1 MGQEMRRLVR
11 NTPLKRPLKF
21 LNRYSKKGNK
31 MKYVIAIIQPSK
43 MDAVREALSAL
54 GIAGITVSEV
64 QGYGR
69 QKGKTEI
76 YRGAEYEIHFLPKIK
91 IEVAVTAKDE
101 KAVIEAISKSAESG
115 RIGDGKIFV
124 FDLKQAVRIRTGEVG
139 NDAL

>member
-1 MGQEMRRLVR
+1 
-11 NTPLKRPLKF
+11 
-21 LNRYSKKGNK
+21 

-43 MDAVREALSAL
+43 LDAVREALSAL

-91 IEVAVTAKDE
+91 IEVAFDAKE
-101 KAVIEAISKSAESG
+101 ERAVIEAISKISQSG

-124 FDLKQAVRIRTGEVG
+124 FDLKQAMRIRTGEVG
-139 NDAL
+139 SDAL

>member
-1 MGQEMRRLVR
+1 
-11 NTPLKRPLKF
+11 
-21 LNRYSKKGNK
+21 
-31 MKYVIAIIQPSK
+31 MKLIIAIVKPFKLDEIRQKLADIGVS
-43 MDAVREALSAL
+43 
-54 GIAGITVSEV
+54 GITISEV
-64 QGYGR
+64 KGYGR

-91 IEVAVTAKDE
+91 IEVAVTAKHE

>member
-1 MGQEMRRLVR
+1 
-11 NTPLKRPLKF
+11 
-21 LNRYSKKGNK
+21 

-43 MDAVREALSAL
+43 LDAVREALSAL

-91 IEVAVTAKDE
+91 IEVAFDAKDE
-101 KAVIEAISKSAESG
+101 KAVIEAISTSAQSG

-124 FDLKQAVRIRTGEVG
+124 FDLKQAMRIRTGEVG
-139 NDAL
+139 SDAL

>member
-1 MGQEMRRLVR
+1 
-11 NTPLKRPLKF
+11 
-21 LNRYSKKGNK
+21 

-43 MDAVREALSAL
+43 LDAVREALSAL

-76 YRGAEYEIHFLPKIK
+76 YRGAEYEIHFLPKIR
-91 IEVAVTAKDE
+91 IEVAFDAKDE
-101 KAVIEAISKSAESG
+101 KAVIEAISTSAQSG

-124 FDLKQAVRIRTGEVG
+124 FDLKQAMRIRTGEVG
-139 NDAL
+139 SDAL

>member
-1 MGQEMRRLVR
+1 
-11 NTPLKRPLKF
+11 
-21 LNRYSKKGNK
+21 

-43 MDAVREALSAL
+43 LDAVREALSAL

-91 IEVAVTAKDE
+91 IEVAFDAKEE
-101 KAVIEAISKSAESG
+101 KAVVEAISTSAQSG

-124 FDLKQAVRIRTGEVG
+124 FDLKQAMRIRTGEVG
-139 NDAL
+139 SDAL

>member
-1 MGQEMRRLVR
+1 
-11 NTPLKRPLKF
+11 
-21 LNRYSKKGNK
+21 

-43 MDAVREALSAL
+43 LDAAREALSAL

-91 IEVAVTAKDE
+91 IEVAFDAKEE
-101 KAVIEAISKSAESG
+101 KAVIEAISKSAQSG

-124 FDLKQAVRIRTGEVG
+124 FDLKQAMRIRTGEVG
-139 NDAL
+139 SDAL

>member
-1 MGQEMRRLVR
+1 
-11 NTPLKRPLKF
+11 
-21 LNRYSKKGNK
+21 

-43 MDAVREALSAL
+43 LDAVREALSAL
-54 GIAGITVSEV
+54 GIAGVTVSEV

-91 IEVAVTAKDE
+91 IEVAFDAKEE
-101 KAVIEAISKSAESG
+101 KAVIEAISTSAQSG

-124 FDLKQAVRIRTGEVG
+124 FDLKQAMRIRTGEVG
-139 NDAL
+139 SDAL

>member
-1 MGQEMRRLVR
+1 
-11 NTPLKRPLKF
+11 
-21 LNRYSKKGNK
+21 

-43 MDAVREALSAL
+43 LDAVREALSAL

-91 IEVAVTAKDE
+91 IEVAFDAKDE
-101 KAVIEAISKSAESG
+101 KAVIEAISTSAQSG
-115 RIGDGKIFV
+115 RIGDGKIFI
-124 FDLKQAVRIRTGEVG
+124 FDLKQAMRIRTGEVG
-139 NDAL
+139 SDAL

>member
-1 MGQEMRRLVR
+1 
-11 NTPLKRPLKF
+11 
-21 LNRYSKKGNK
+21 

-43 MDAVREALSAL
+43 VEAVRLALSEL

-91 IEVAVTAKDE
+91 IEIAISGKHE
-101 KAVIEAISKSAESG
+101 KAVIEAISTASASG

-124 FDLKQAVRIRTGEVG
+124 LDLKQAVRIRTGELG
-139 NDAL
+139 DDAL

>member
-1 MGQEMRRLVR
+1 
-11 NTPLKRPLKF
+11 
-21 LNRYSKKGNK
+21 

-43 MDAVREALSAL
+43 LDAVREALSAL

-91 IEVAVTAKDE
+91 IEVAFDVKEE
-101 KAVIEAISKSAESG
+101 KAVIEAISTSAQSG

-124 FDLKQAVRIRTGEVG
+124 FDLKQAMRIRTGEVG
-139 NDAL
+139 SDAL

>member
-1 MGQEMRRLVR
+1 
-11 NTPLKRPLKF
+11 
-21 LNRYSKKGNK
+21 

-43 MDAVREALSAL
+43 LDAVREALSAL

-91 IEVAVTAKDE
+91 IEVAFDAKEE
-101 KAVIEAISKSAESG
+101 KAVIEAMSTSAQSG

-124 FDLKQAVRIRTGEVG
+124 FDLKQAMRIRTGEVG
-139 NDAL
+139 SDAL

>member
-1 MGQEMRRLVR
+1 
-11 NTPLKRPLKF
+11 
-21 LNRYSKKGNK
+21 

-76 YRGAEYEIHFLPKIK
+76 YRGAEYEIHFLPKVKLEIA
-91 IEVAVTAKDE
+91 ISAKQE
-101 KAVIEAISKSAESG
+101 KPVLEAIKSASASG

-124 FDLKQAVRIRTGEVG
+124 LDLKQAVRIRTGELG
-139 NDAL
+139 DDAL

>member
-1 MGQEMRRLVR
+1 
-11 NTPLKRPLKF
+11 
-21 LNRYSKKGNK
+21 

-43 MDAVREALSAL
+43 LDAVREALSAL

-91 IEVAVTAKDE
+91 IEVAFDAKEE
-101 KAVIEAISKSAESG
+101 KAVIEAISTSAQSG
-115 RIGDGKIFV
+115 RIGDGKIFI
-124 FDLKQAVRIRTGEVG
+124 FDLKQAMRIRTGEVG
-139 NDAL
+139 SDAL

>member
-1 MGQEMRRLVR
+1 
-11 NTPLKRPLKF
+11 
-21 LNRYSKKGNK
+21 

-43 MDAVREALSAL
+43 LDAVREALSAL

-91 IEVAVTAKDE
+91 IEVAFNVKEE
-101 KAVIEAISKSAESG
+101 KAVIEAISTSAQSG

-124 FDLKQAVRIRTGEVG
+124 FDLKQAMRIRTGEVG
-139 NDAL
+139 SDAL